1 METQDTE
8 FSCHAPDAEAVFLA
22 GTFNDWKPWTIP
34 LTRSD
39 DGMWRTSVPLET
51 GRHEFKF
58 IVDGKWCCEPGC
70 ERKFHG
76 CPKCCANEFGTM
88 NRVVEVA

>member
-39 DGMWRTSVPLET
+39 DGMWWTSVPLET

-58 IVDGKWCCEPGC
+58 IVDGKWCCESGC
-70 ERKFHG
+70 DHEYHG
-76 CPKCCANEFGTM
+76 CPKCCANPFGTM
-88 NRVVEVA
+88 NRVVEIS